1 MANYDPGFA
10 AFMQDLLEAAK
21 AKLYG
26 FGGVFPNFN
35 YTKATNPQYDPRTQ
49 YYLKGVYKDKKG
61 DYVGDYT
68 PLPERYAEM
77 PEPDLSRYEQK
88 PFKTDRETLEE
99 YMNRIS
105 VSDVP
110 ENLLIKDDKGRIIG
124 MKKERPT
131 YQIPDRPPTQTFAP

>member
-1 MANYDPGFA
+1 MLVR
-10 AFMQDLLEAAK
+10 DLLELAK
-21 AKLYG
+21 GKLYG
-26 FGGVFPNFN
+26 LDGLFPNRN
-35 YTKATNPQYDPRTQ
+35 YTMKVPVDESIE
-49 YYLKGVYKDKKG
+49 YYLKGVYKDNKG

-124 MKKERPT
+124 MKKERT
-131 YQIPDRPPTQTFAP
+131 IYQIPNRPPTQTFAP

>member
-1 MANYDPGFA
+1 MGHKSEFE
-10 AFMQDLLEAAK
+10 MLMRDLLELAK
-21 AKLYG
+21 GKLWG
-26 FGGVFPNFN
+26 LDGLFPHRG
-35 YTKATNPQYDPRTQ
+35 YTMKVPIDKSIE

-68 PLPERYAEM
+68 PLPGRYAKM

-124 MKKERPT
+124 IKKERPT

>member
-1 MANYDPGFA
+1 MGHKSEFE
-10 AFMQDLLEAAK
+10 MLMRDLLELARG
-21 AKLYG
+21 KL
-26 FGGVFPNFN
+26 FGLDGLFPNRN
-35 YTKATNPQYDPRTQ
+35 YTMKVPVDESIE
-49 YYLKGVYKDKKG
+49 YYLKGVYKDNKG

-124 MKKERPT
+124 MKKERT
-131 YQIPDRPPTQTFAP
+131 IYQIPNRPPTQTFAP

>member
-1 MANYDPGFA
+1 MLVR
-10 AFMQDLLEAAK
+10 DLLELAK
-21 AKLYG
+21 GKLYG
-26 FGGVFPNFN
+26 LDGLFTNRN
-35 YTKATNPQYDPRTQ
+35 YTMKVPVDESIE

-124 MKKERPT
+124 MKKERT
-131 YQIPDRPPTQTFAP
+131 RYQIPDRPPTQTFAP

>member
-1 MANYDPGFA
+1 MGHKSEFE
-10 AFMQDLLEAAK
+10 MLMRDLLELARG
-21 AKLYG
+21 KLYG
-26 FGGVFPNFN
+26 LDGLFPNRN
-35 YTKATNPQYDPRTQ
+35 YTMKLPVDESIQYF
-49 YYLKGVYKDKKG
+49 LKGVYKDKKG

-68 PLPERYAEM
+68 PLPGRYAEM

-131 YQIPDRPPTQTFAP
+131 YQIPDRPPIQTFAP

>member
-1 MANYDPGFA
+1 MGHRSEFE
-10 AFMQDLLEAAK
+10 MLVRDLLELAK
-21 AKLYG
+21 GKLYG
-26 FGGVFPNFN
+26 LDGLFPNRN
-35 YTKATNPQYDPRTQ
+35 YTMKVPVDESIE

-124 MKKERPT
+124 MKKERPI

>member
-1 MANYDPGFA
+1 MGHRSEFE
-10 AFMQDLLEAAK
+10 MLVRDLLELAK
-21 AKLYG
+21 GKLYG
-26 FGGVFPNFN
+26 LDGLFPNRN
-35 YTKATNPQYDPRTQ
+35 YTMKVPVDESIE
-49 YYLKGVYKDKKG
+49 YYLKGVYKDNKG

-124 MKKERPT
+124 MKKERT
-131 YQIPDRPPTQTFAP
+131 IYQIPNRPPTQTFAP

>member
-1 MANYDPGFA
+1 MGHRSEFE
-10 AFMQDLLEAAK
+10 MLVRDLLELAK
-21 AKLYG
+21 GKLYG
-26 FGGVFPNFN
+26 LDGLFPNRN
-35 YTKATNPQYDPRTQ
+35 YTMKVPVDESIE

-124 MKKERPT
+124 MKKERT
-131 YQIPDRPPTQTFAP
+131 RYQIPDRPPTQTFAP

>member
-1 MANYDPGFA
+1 MLVR
-10 AFMQDLLEAAK
+10 DLLELAK
-21 AKLYG
+21 GKLYG
-26 FGGVFPNFN
+26 LDGLFPNRN
-35 YTKATNPQYDPRTQ
+35 YTMKVPVDESIE
-49 YYLKGVYKDKKG
+49 YYLKGVYKDNKG

-124 MKKERPT
+124 MKKERT
-131 YQIPDRPPTQTFAP
+131 IYQIPDRPPTQTFAP

>member
-1 MANYDPGFA
+1 VGHRSEFEMLVR
-10 AFMQDLLEAAK
+10 DLLELAK
-21 AKLYG
+21 GKLYG
-26 FGGVFPNFN
+26 LDGLFPNRN
-35 YTKATNPQYDPRTQ
+35 YTMKVPVDESIE

-124 MKKERPT
+124 MKKERT
-131 YQIPDRPPTQTFAP
+131 RYQIPDRPPTQTFAP

>member
-1 MANYDPGFA
+1 VGHRSEFEMLVR
-10 AFMQDLLEAAK
+10 DLLELAK
-21 AKLYG
+21 GKLYG
-26 FGGVFPNFN
+26 LDGLFPNRN
-35 YTKATNPQYDPRTQ
+35 YTMKVPVDESIE
-49 YYLKGVYKDKKG
+49 YYLKGVYKDNKG

-124 MKKERPT
+124 MKKERT
-131 YQIPDRPPTQTFAP
+131 RYQIPDRPPTQTFAP